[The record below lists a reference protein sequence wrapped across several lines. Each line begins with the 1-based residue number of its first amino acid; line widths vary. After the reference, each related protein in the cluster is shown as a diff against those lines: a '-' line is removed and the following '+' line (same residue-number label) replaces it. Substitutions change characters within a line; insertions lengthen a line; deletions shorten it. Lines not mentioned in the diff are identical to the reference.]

1 MSPFRLVL
9 LTMLI
14 SSSLYSEAQIDSTIQ
29 SLQQI
34 PLKYINQVDKKIDKY
49 SSSITNKTLK
59 TLAKLSKWENKIH
72 ALLTKVNPQ
81 AAENLFGNNQATFA
95 SVLKKLEDG
104 KSIAENYQA
113 KYDEYRDKL
122 TSSMVYLQRQ
132 KDSLKSKLIDPI
144 NTANQKLDKLEG
156 NVKNS
161 EALEEFIRER
171 KNRLIDESIKYIG
184 KSKYLVKINKEAYY
198 YVESIRN
205 YKEIFTDKKKA
216 EELAVKIL
224 NQIPAFKRFAAQ
236 NSQLASMFA
245 PPGLF
250 PSVAAGGSVPIVN
263 GLPTR
268 AALQQ
273 FFQISMPSSGMIN
286 PMQQIQKQLADVSS
300 PINNWKNKLNDLGG
314 MKSNSLPDF
323 TPNTQRTKSFR
334 KRLEFGTDFQ
344 FGKNTNFIPATS
356 DIGLKLGYKFNDK
369 SSAGF
374 GVNYKMGIGNGIEN
388 IHFTNQGLGL
398 RTYLKWKL
406 KMGLDVQG
414 GSEWNYMLQFNKID
428 QLKNYNAWQQS
439 ALLGLVKSYSVGKKV
454 KGNFSLLYDFLNN
467 SHTPSTSPLVF
478 RFGYGF

>member
-1 MSPFRLVL
+1 
-9 LTMLI
+9 
-14 SSSLYSEAQIDSTIQ
+14 
-29 SLQQI
+29 
-34 PLKYINQVDKKIDKY
+34 
-49 SSSITNKTLK
+49 
-59 TLAKLSKWENKIH
+59 
-72 ALLTKVNPQ
+72 
-81 AAENLFGNNQATFA
+81 
-95 SVLKKLEDG
+95 
-104 KSIAENYQA
+104 
-113 KYDEYRDKL
+113 
-122 TSSMVYLQRQ
+122 
-132 KDSLKSKLIDPI
+132 
-144 NTANQKLDKLEG
+144 
-156 NVKNS
+156 
-161 EALEEFIRER
+161 
-171 KNRLIDESIKYIG
+171 
-184 KSKYLVKINKEAYY
+184 
-198 YVESIRN
+198 
-205 YKEIFTDKKKA
+205 
-216 EELAVKIL
+216 
-224 NQIPAFKRFAAQ
+224 
-236 NSQLASMFA
+236 
-245 PPGLF
+245 
-250 PSVAAGGSVPIVN
+250 
-263 GLPTR
+263 
-268 AALQQ
+268 
-273 FFQISMPSSGMIN
+273 MIN